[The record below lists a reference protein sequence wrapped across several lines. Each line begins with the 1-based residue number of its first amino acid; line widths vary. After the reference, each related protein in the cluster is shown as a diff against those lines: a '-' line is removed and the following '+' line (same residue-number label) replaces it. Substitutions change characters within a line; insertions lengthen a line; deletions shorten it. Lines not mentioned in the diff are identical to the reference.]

1 MGSAGSGLSPSGD
14 GRGIKGLIGWINQ
27 RGYVTIGELCSV
39 LEWPG
44 DAERILEVVTQ
55 LNHMGI
61 EIVEDEPGHA
71 SDADDQ
77 DFERHFQRRAVRML
91 ASLTDRERRALK
103 MRFGMEAEKG
113 APPEDVEQRFRTIMD
128 RIHAIEKK
136 ALRRLDRK
144 RSRDRD
150 GSKGQES

>member
-1 MGSAGSGLSPSGD
+1 MGSDGSGLPPSGD
-14 GRGIKGLIGWINQ
+14 GRGIKDLIGRIKQ
-27 RGYVTIGELCSV
+27 RGYVTVGQLCSV

-71 SDADDQ
+71 GYADDQ
-77 DFERHFQRRAVRML
+77 DFDRHFQRRAVRML
-91 ASLTDRERRALK
+91 ASLTDRERRVLK
-103 MRFGMEAEKG
+103 MRFGIEAEKG
-113 APPEDVEQRFRTIMD
+113 VLPEEIERRFGTIKD
-128 RIHAIEKK
+128 RIRAIEMK

-144 RSRDRD
+144 RPPDGD
-150 GSKGQES
+150 GSKDEDS